1 MRQKYIT
8 ERDPNFNSLRATVI
22 AYFTL
27 LTPAIAAES
36 LTKQNFPSGLYLHKF
51 AILH

>member
-8 ERDPNFNSLRATVI
+8 ERDPNFNSLRALVI
-22 AYFTL
+22 ASFSS

-36 LTKQNFPSGLYLHKF
+36 LSKRNFPSGLYMHKF